1 MVEDKHMI
9 SMSNRTRKIVAVN
22 SENFANQTIVM
33 EKKEEE
39 ERKT

>member
-9 SMSNRTRKIVAVN
+9 SMSNRTRKIVEVN

-33 EKKEEE
+33 GKEEE
-39 ERKT
+39 EKKKT